1 MPSLL
6 DRSKGYA
13 AFAVRRALGRSPD
26 ARIAELETEVRE
38 LKRTLAHQLRLFN
51 GLSVNSF
58 GSLVN
63 LDHRQRLHFISRDD
77 TVTLSKVD
85 GLPYAV
91 DFAVNMA
98 EMPFCENAIAG
109 IVDCADDN
117 ADVTGC
123 GDRIEFHAGTY
134 VAAKLDTPDVAGNV
148 AVRLDWCAP
157 GAGVPQTEFGMF
169 TPPGANVGWLRLSMG
184 DACTGGCT
192 EVVVPYW
199 IDATP

>member
-63 LDHRQRLHFISRDD
+63 LDHRQ
-77 TVTLSKVD
+77 
-85 GLPYAV
+85 
-91 DFAVNMA
+91 
-98 EMPFCENAIAG
+98 
-109 IVDCADDN
+109 
-117 ADVTGC
+117 
-123 GDRIEFHAGTY
+123 
-134 VAAKLDTPDVAGNV
+134 
-148 AVRLDWCAP
+148 
-157 GAGVPQTEFGMF
+157 
-169 TPPGANVGWLRLSMG
+169 
-184 DACTGGCT
+184 
-192 EVVVPYW
+192 
-199 IDATP
+199 